1 MSSNSNSSA
10 PFSNASFSSYLHKTT
25 ENRFHTHHAVWGIDH
40 ALRLGDPLLLGE
52 DVPKFEETGLKGN
65 NKKEIINTRDYL
77 G

>member
-1 MSSNSNSSA
+1 MSIISS
-10 PFSNASFSSYLHKTT
+10 HCVHETT